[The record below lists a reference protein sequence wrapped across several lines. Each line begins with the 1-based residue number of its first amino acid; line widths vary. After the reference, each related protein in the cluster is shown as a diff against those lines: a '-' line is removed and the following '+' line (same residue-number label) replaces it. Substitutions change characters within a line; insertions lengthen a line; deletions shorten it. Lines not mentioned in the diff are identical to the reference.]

1 MSTGLP
7 PQRRQGGAGGG
18 GPRGGGSG
26 RALTPAQGAEE
37 AERRLGRP
45 CYHAGQRVSGIYAC
59 VACQFRINNRK
70 ALPSCPDCGELV
82 WAFMGEGERPV
93 PEGEEARPAAA
104 APAEGPRV
112 EDGVKLDAPAPVKVE
127 EGVKLDP

>member
-7 PQRRQGGAGGG
+7 PQRRQGG
-18 GPRGGGSG
+18 GPRGGGG

-45 CYHAGQRVSGIYAC
+45 CYHAGQRVVGIFAC

-70 ALPSCPDCGELV
+70 ALPSCPDCGELI
-82 WAFMGEGERPV
+82 WAWMGEGERPV
-93 PEGEEARPAAA
+93 PEGEEARPASA
-104 APAEGPRV
+104 APPAKPAV
-112 EDGVKLDAPAPVKVE
+112 EEGVKLEGPGPVKVE

>member
-7 PQRRQGGAGGG
+7 PQRRPGG
-18 GPRGGGSG
+18 GPRGGAA

-45 CYHAGQRVSGIYAC
+45 CYHAGQRVVGVFAC

-82 WAFMGEGERPV
+82 WAWIGEGERPV
-93 PEGEEARPAAA
+93 PEGEEARA
-104 APAEGPRV
+104 APAAPAAGPAVEEGVRLEGP
-112 EDGVKLDAPAPVKVE
+112 GPVKVE